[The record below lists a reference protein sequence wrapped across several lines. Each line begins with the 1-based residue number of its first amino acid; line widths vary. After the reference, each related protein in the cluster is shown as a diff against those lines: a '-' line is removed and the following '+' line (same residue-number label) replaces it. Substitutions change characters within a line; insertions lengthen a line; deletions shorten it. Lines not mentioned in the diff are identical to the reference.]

1 MALGSPVQLR
11 LSPDQRMIYEDEAAR
26 QGRPLATYLR
36 ERLEAQD
43 AEKARSEA
51 LRTELANGMAEL
63 RGIVE
68 RKGSPS
74 HEDTTGDSSIFLELL
89 ILMRAI
95 AGPDRIKMVHAELK
109 RQGLTVW
116 SGREV

>member
-26 QGRPLATYLR
+26 QGKALATYLR

-43 AEKARSEA
+43 NKQARSAA

-63 RGIVE
+63 RGILE
-68 RKGSPS
+68 RRDITPTGVICEPS
-74 HEDTTGDSSIFLELL
+74 VMLELL
-89 ILMRAI
+89 LLLRSL
-95 AGPDRIKMVHAELK
+95 AGPDRLKMTHAELK
-109 RQGLTVW
+109 RQGLSVW
-116 SGREV
+116 GGREV

>member
-11 LSPDQRMIYEDEAAR
+11 LSPDKRMIYEDEAAR
-26 QGRPLATYLR
+26 QGKALATYLR

-43 AEKARSEA
+43 DEQARSAA
-51 LRTELANGMAEL
+51 LRAELANGMAEL

-68 RKGSPS
+68 RGGSSTPG
-74 HEDTTGDSSIFLELL
+74 DKTGDPSILLELL
-89 ILMRAI
+89 ILMRAV
-95 AGPDRIKMVHAELK
+95 AGPDRIKMAHAELR
-109 RQGLTVW
+109 RQGLSVW

>member
-11 LSPDQRMIYEDEAAR
+11 LSPDQRMIYEDEAAL
-26 QGRPLATYLR
+26 QGKPLTTYLR

-51 LRTELANGMAEL
+51 LRSELANGMAEL

-68 RKGSPS
+68 RKSSPS
-74 HEDTTGDSSIFLELL
+74 HEDTTGDSRHRSIHELTVVHRELL
-89 ILMRAI
+89 TKFNITKRAHI
-95 AGPDRIKMVHAELK
+95 QRAAEVK
-109 RQGLTVW
+109 GHV
-116 SGREV
+116 G

>member
-26 QGRPLATYLR
+26 QGKPLATYLR

-43 AEKARSEA
+43 DKKDRSAA
-51 LRTELANGMAEL
+51 LRAELANGMAEL

-68 RKGSPS
+68 RGGSSTPG
-74 HEDTTGDSSIFLELL
+74 DKTGDSSILLELL

-95 AGPDRIKMVHAELK
+95 AGPDRIKMTHAELR
-109 RQGLTVW
+109 RQGISVW
-116 SGREV
+116 SGRGG